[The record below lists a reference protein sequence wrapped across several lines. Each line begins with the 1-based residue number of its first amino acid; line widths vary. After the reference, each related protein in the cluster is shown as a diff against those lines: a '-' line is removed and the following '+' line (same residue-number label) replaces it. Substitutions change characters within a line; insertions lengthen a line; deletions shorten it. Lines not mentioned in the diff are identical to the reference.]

1 MSRYE
6 ELIAELSSATN
17 DSRWV
22 ECENSHAL
30 NSRGHRVHGT
40 VISCATK
47 ESNEQASLKPVLI
60 NGLVVIYGPT
70 PRIVA
75 SAEVITDGQNRSPQ
89 FRDSTADSIK
99 TPGLDIGST
108 QDWAVE
114 LEENMFPAECY

>member
-6 ELIAELSSATN
+6 ELIAELSSATI

-22 ECENSHAL
+22 ECENSHPL

-47 ESNEQASLKPVLI
+47 
-60 NGLVVIYGPT
+60 
-70 PRIVA
+70 
-75 SAEVITDGQNRSPQ
+75 VITDGQNRSPQ

-99 TPGLDIGST
+99 TPGRDIGST